1 MKKQAA
7 EGNKPADLVVWA
19 RVEVTALLVV
29 VRAVLDPSVFF
40 LAVFG
45 LGCKKIRD
53 FF

>member
-29 VRAVLDPSVFF
+29 VRAVLDPSGFF
-40 LAVFG
+40 FG
-45 LGCKKIRD
+45 SVWFGV
-53 FF
+53 

>member
-29 VRAVLDPSVFF
+29 VRAVVAPSGFLFF
-40 LAVFG
+40 LSVWFG
-45 LGCKKIRD
+45 V
-53 FF
+53 